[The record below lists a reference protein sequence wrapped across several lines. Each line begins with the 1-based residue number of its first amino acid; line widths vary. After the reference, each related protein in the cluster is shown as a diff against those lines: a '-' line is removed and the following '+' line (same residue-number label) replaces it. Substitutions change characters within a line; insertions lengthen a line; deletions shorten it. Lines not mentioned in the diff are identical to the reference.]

1 MLVIMCGRYA
11 ATRTPAELAAVFSVP
26 TDAPMQLAPD
36 YNVAPTKRT
45 YAVVERARPDGPGGP
60 DGPDGTGAVR
70 QLAVVRWGLLPAWA
84 KDPAMASRL
93 INARQETA
101 ASKPS
106 FRSAYRRRRC
116 LVPVDGYYEWYRPPG
131 RPAQP
136 FYFAP
141 ADAGILP
148 LAGLYEVWR
157 DPRLPEEDPEALR
170 VTMALLTTSATP
182 DAAGIHDRMPM
193 TVPPAQ
199 WSAWLNPGE
208 TDPVR
213 VTQLLRPAG
222 AVGLAIHPVS
232 TKVNAVRNN
241 GPELITPIP
250 LVDLPLA
257 GL

>member
-1 MLVIMCGRYA
+1 MCGRYA
-11 ATRTPAELAAVFSVP
+11 ATRTPEELAAVFSIP
-26 TDAPMQLAPD
+26 TDAPIQLSPD

-45 YAVVERARPDGPGGP
+45 YAVLERARGEGSGGP
-60 DGPDGTGAVR
+60 DGPDHAGEEGAVR

-84 KDPAMASRL
+84 KDPAIASRL

-136 FYFAP
+136 FYFTP
-141 ADAGILP
+141 AAAGILP

-157 DPRLPEEDPEALR
+157 DRSLPDDDPEALR
-170 VTMALLTTSATP
+170 VTMALLTTTATP
-182 DAAGIHDRMPM
+182 DVAGIHDRMPM
-193 TVPPAQ
+193 TVPPEHWA
-199 WSAWLNPGE
+199 AWLDPAL
-208 TDPVR
+208 TDPEGA
-213 VTQLLRPAG
+213 TQLLHPAG

-232 TKVNAVRNN
+232 TRVNAVRNN

-250 LVDLPLA
+250 AVDLPQSDH
-257 GL
+257 